1 MYELISTFLNF
12 NIIKENKLNKYLIKY
27 NLQIKI
33 DLGVDMN
40 LVIFFFKDVNLEED
54 RESAE
59 DQNIDNQYEDLQ
71 QKYKKLQMEK
81 IMMEES
87 YKSEISDLQAQVGFI
102 YNQHVILYCF

>member
-1 MYELISTFLNF
+1 M
-12 NIIKENKLNKYLIKY
+12 
-27 NLQIKI
+27 
-33 DLGVDMN
+33 
-40 LVIFFFKDVNLEED
+40 KDVNLEED

-102 YNQHVILYCF
+102 SNQHVILYIIKTGMGFFWSVYLTYSSIVL